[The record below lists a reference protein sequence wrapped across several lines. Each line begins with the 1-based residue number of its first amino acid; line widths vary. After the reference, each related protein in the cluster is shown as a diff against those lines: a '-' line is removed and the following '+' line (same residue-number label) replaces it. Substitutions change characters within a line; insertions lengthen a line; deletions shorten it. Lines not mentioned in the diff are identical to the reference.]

1 MLAIS
6 FEFKWDSTTSKQM
19 NLQCQNVLTTA
30 FLQKVLEVK
39 MKLQINQA
47 LNSDEIYVH

>member
-30 FLQKVLEVK
+30 
-39 MKLQINQA
+39 A
-47 LNSDEIYVH
+47 LILPAKGFGSKNEITNKPGTQL